1 MTHISLIT
9 HKEKSSIPPILDYFT
24 ILNEHK
30 YYPINLFEAV
40 DWFKCI
46 ANVHQVDQ
54 RSELEKEVGMFCRD
68 WLTHHRDPSVQYL
81 DTSFDDDMEKVYESD
96 VYIQVRNLVKTFDE
110 DTVVALKRFINVTPM
125 TEQVFKFEMNW
136 AVVDKVR
143 IHFYFL
149 FFSFWKHCGLSF
161 CMFCYFISH
170 YEEYVLVYLV
180 LLGLQHKLHE
190 KLRPW
195 ISIII
200 NNSAYEGGNTIVSNI
215 LESLKSHGSASSILE
230 NEFYFKKVINEAD
243 SEMLFLKMWK
253 MIFFEINK
261 LVQGTSDMS
270 PAPINESFLSLSV
283 DGNNPLGVE
292 TFNDTTTKLKEW
304 ALSVEINW
312 AVFDQ
317 HELHEKMSP
326 WIRKEVI
333 KLLKK
338 EKASVVD
345 EVIDAIRK
353 QNSASQMLELL
364 APSLEDDTEFV
375 VKTLWRTLLILVNI
389 LETDPVWNSEESSD
403 CVVGVIK
410 RNRGY
415 DYTSILRQ
423 MKMLDFEMLCE
434 ANRLKGII
442 PRNIGKLSFYQIDW
456 AVSDKEE
463 LHNRLRPWIFRWIME
478 FVGPE
483 KVAISVVDSIVAKIK
498 EHANVKAIFELVKPS
513 LGERSSIFVLVLWT
527 KLIWQIQLAGMTA
540 GHPVI
545 DGERSTVEISEYG
558 DRYSRN
564 RHFMFDAFD
573 YENLLKLKQI
583 SEAMPKTKED
593 LFSCEIKWDV
603 YEKHGLQKT
612 MWEGICAETLE
623 LTRQK
628 QDAAG
633 LAFDQIMWSIFDYHV
648 SASRREFDAQKE
660 AVMVVEEI
668 MSRLNKYHASPY
680 EMMEFL
686 EPIFGSSGSEKLVM
700 KMWYALVCSIK
711 IAEAGVEKKLPP
723 GWGSAVL
730 LPDKTRR

>member
-1 MTHISLIT
+1 M
-9 HKEKSSIPPILDYFT
+9 
-24 ILNEHK
+24 
-30 YYPINLFEAV
+30 
-40 DWFKCI
+40 
-46 ANVHQVDQ
+46 
-54 RSELEKEVGMFCRD
+54 
-68 WLTHHRDPSVQYL
+68 
-81 DTSFDDDMEKVYESD
+81 
-96 VYIQVRNLVKTFDE
+96 
-110 DTVVALKRFINVTPM
+110 TPM
-125 TEQVFKFEMNW
+125 TEQVFKYEMNW
-136 AVVDKVR
+136 AVVDK
-143 IHFYFL
+143 
-149 FFSFWKHCGLSF
+149 
-161 CMFCYFISH
+161 
-170 YEEYVLVYLV
+170 
-180 LLGLQHKLHE
+180 HKLHE
-190 KLRPW
+190 KMRPW
-195 ISIII
+195 ISIIV
-200 NNSAYEGGNTIVSNI
+200 NNSAYEAGNTIVSDI
-215 LESLKSHGSASSILE
+215 LESLKSHGSASSILK
-230 NEFYFKKVINEAD
+230 NVFYFKKVINEAD
-243 SEMLFLKMWK
+243 SEMQFLKMWK

-261 LVQGTSDMS
+261 L
-270 PAPINESFLSLSV
+270 
-283 DGNNPLGVE
+283 
-292 TFNDTTTKLKEW
+292 TFDDTTKLKDW
-304 ALSVEINW
+304 VLSVEINW
-312 AVFDQ
+312 AIFDQ

-326 WIRKEVI
+326 WIRKEVMR
-333 KLLKK
+333 LLKK

-345 EVIDAIRK
+345 EVVDAIRK
-353 QNSASQMLELL
+353 HNSPSQMLELL

-375 VKTLWRTLLILVNI
+375 VKTLWRTLLILVKI
-389 LETDPVWNSEESSD
+389 LETDPVWNSEESSY

-442 PRNIGKLSFYQIDW
+442 LRNIEELSFYKIDW

-463 LHNRLRPWIFRWIME
+463 LHNRLRPWIFRRIME
-478 FVGPE
+478 FVRTE
-483 KVAISVVDSIVAKIK
+483 KVAISVDDSIVAKIK

-513 LGERSSIFVLVLWT
+513 LGERSSILVLILWM
-527 KLIWQIQLAGMTA
+527 KLIWQIQLAGMT
-540 GHPVI
+540 GLPVI

-583 SEAMPKTKED
+583 SEAMPKTKEE

-668 MSRLNKYHASPY
+668 MSRLDKYHASPY

-730 LPDKTRR
+730 LPDKTRQDKTVKTNPYGGCPVLF

>member
-1 MTHISLIT
+1 M
-9 HKEKSSIPPILDYFT
+9 
-24 ILNEHK
+24 
-30 YYPINLFEAV
+30 
-40 DWFKCI
+40 
-46 ANVHQVDQ
+46 
-54 RSELEKEVGMFCRD
+54 M
-68 WLTHHRDPSVQYL
+68 
-81 DTSFDDDMEKVYESD
+81 
-96 VYIQVRNLVKTFDE
+96 
-110 DTVVALKRFINVTPM
+110 PM
-125 TEQVFKFEMNW
+125 TEQVFKYEMNW
-136 AVVDKVR
+136 ALVDK
-143 IHFYFL
+143 
-149 FFSFWKHCGLSF
+149 
-161 CMFCYFISH
+161 
-170 YEEYVLVYLV
+170 
-180 LLGLQHKLHE
+180 HKLHE

-195 ISIII
+195 ISIIV

-215 LESLKSHGSASSILE
+215 LESLKSHGSASSILK
-230 NEFYFKKVINEAD
+230 NVFYFKKVINEAD

-261 LVQGTSDMS
+261 LVQ
-270 PAPINESFLSLSV
+270 V

-292 TFNDTTTKLKEW
+292 TFDDTTKLKEW

-353 QNSASQMLELL
+353 QNNASQMLELL

-442 PRNIGKLSFYQIDW
+442 PRNIGKLSFYKIDW

-463 LHNRLRPWIFRWIME
+463 LHNRLRPWIFRWIMD
-478 FVGPE
+478 FVRPE

-527 KLIWQIQLAGMTA
+527 KLIWQIQLAGMT

-573 YENLLKLKQI
+573 YENLVKLKQI

-593 LFSCEIKWDV
+593 LFSFEIKWDV
-603 YEKHGLQKT
+603 YEKNVSFTYFYLLTLVTAWAAEDDVG
-612 MWEGICAETLE
+612 GICAETLE

-668 MSRLNKYHASPY
+668 MSRLNKYHVSPY